1 MFLSM
6 KKKIVKNQQELVIFR
21 SSNFIK
27 HKSNSDR
34 KKALSVKVYLIK
46 IR

>member
-6 KKKIVKNQQELVIFR
+6 KKKIVKNQQELVIFS

-27 HKSNSDR
+27 YKSNSDR
-34 KKALSVKVYLIK
+34 KKSTTS
-46 IR
+46 